1 MDYMSNMNQSFDK
14 PEKQIEIKEN
24 TVIANMSEPIKLIM
38 RFGFIGIISY
48 LFILI
53 EIAVTSPSR

>member
-1 MDYMSNMNQSFDK
+1 MNQSLDR